1 MKIKFNDGMEYEVF
15 YVTYQLDENG
25 IPIDII
31 IYGTK
36 EVLEQIAKYASIG
49 VNIQECDWVSI
60 MQSGLWMHYAD
71 YICNVLYDIRTALY
85 ARLQSFTVIEAGKVQ
100 YIASVN

>member
-25 IPIDII
+25 IPVDII

-49 VNIQECDWVSI
+49 VNIQECDWVSAN
-60 MQSGLWMHYAD
+60 QSGMWMHYAD
-71 YICNVLYDIRTALY
+71 RVCKALY
-85 ARLQSFTVIEAGKVQ
+85 ARLEPFIVRFADKVQ
-100 YIASVN
+100 YTDIVE

>member
-15 YVTYQLDENG
+15 YVTYQLDKNG
-25 IPIDII
+25 IPVDII

-49 VNIQECDWVSI
+49 VNIQECDWVSLL
-60 MQSGLWMHYAD
+60 QSGLWMHYAD
-71 YICNVLYDIRTALY
+71 YICNALY
-85 ARLQSFTVIEAGKVQ
+85 ARLQPFTVIEADKVQ
-100 YIASVN
+100 YIASVK